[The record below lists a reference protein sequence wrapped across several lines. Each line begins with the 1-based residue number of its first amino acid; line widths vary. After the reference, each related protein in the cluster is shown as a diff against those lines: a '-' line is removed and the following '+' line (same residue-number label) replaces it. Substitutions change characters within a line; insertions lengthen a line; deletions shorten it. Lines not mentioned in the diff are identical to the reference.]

1 MPVPISVCRAA
12 PNRVVPFPASNQS
25 SPTDG
30 IFGCFSPE
38 PAGGLA
44 DHERCMTDS
53 AEKALLPAGLQDLL
67 PPDAAHE
74 AAVLE
79 RLVAAFASFGYDRVK
94 PPLMEFEETLLSG
107 AGSAVAK
114 ESFRLMD
121 PVSQRMMAL
130 RADITPQVARIAAT
144 RLQSEP
150 RPLRLCYGGQVLR
163 VRGGQLR
170 PERQFAQAGAELI
183 GAPEESGDAEV
194 VVMAVAALAAAGV
207 GGLTVDLSLPTLVPA
222 VTQGLEIAADA
233 AEALRQALD
242 RKDAEA
248 VAQLSGARGDLFD
261 GLLRAAGPARRAL
274 AALAALALPEEA
286 KSAVDGLAHVVARV
300 ERDMPGV
307 ALTVDPVEHRGF
319 EYQTG
324 ISFTLFADDVRG
336 ELGRGGRY
344 LADGFGARR
353 ETSTGFTLYMDTVL
367 RAVAAPARPARLF
380 LPQGSDPETGR
391 SLREQGWS
399 TLSDL
404 GGAGDPIAEARRLGC
419 SHALIGGQ
427 VQEIDE

>member
-1 MPVPISVCRAA
+1 
-12 PNRVVPFPASNQS
+12 
-25 SPTDG
+25 
-30 IFGCFSPE
+30 
-38 PAGGLA
+38 
-44 DHERCMTDS
+44 MTNS

-74 AAVLE
+74 AAILE
-79 RLVAAFASFGYDRVK
+79 RLVAAFASFGYERVK
-94 PPLMEFEETLLSG
+94 PPLMEFEDTLLSG
-107 AGSAVAK
+107 AGNAVAK

-170 PERQFAQAGAELI
+170 PERQIAQAGAELI
-183 GAPEESGDAEV
+183 GAPQEAGDAEV
-194 VVMAVAALAAAGV
+194 VVMAVAALETVGV
-207 GGLTVDLSLPTLVPA
+207 RGLTVDLSLPTLVPA
-222 VTQGLEIAADA
+222 VTKALEFQSEA

-248 VAQLSGARGDLFD
+248 VSALSAARSGMFE
-261 GLLRAAGPARRAL
+261 GLLRAGGPADRAL
-274 AALAALALPEEA
+274 EALEALALPEEGRGE
-286 KSAVDGLAHVVARV
+286 VDGLARVVARIR
-300 ERDMPGV
+300 RDAPDV
-307 ALTVDPVEHRGF
+307 SLTVDPVEHRGF

-324 ISFTLFADDVRG
+324 ISFTIFARGVRG

-344 LADGFGARR
+344 LSEGFGAKR

-367 RAVAAPARPARLF
+367 RALPAPDRAARLF
-380 LPQGSDPETGR
+380 LPADSDPHTGR
-391 SLREQGWS
+391 SLRAQGWPTVS
-399 TLSDL
+399 GLEPVAD
-404 GGAGDPIAEARRLGC
+404 AVAEARRLGC
-419 SHALIGGQ
+419 SHALIGGS
-427 VQEIDE
+427 VQET

>member
-1 MPVPISVCRAA
+1 
-12 PNRVVPFPASNQS
+12 
-25 SPTDG
+25 
-30 IFGCFSPE
+30 
-38 PAGGLA
+38 
-44 DHERCMTDS
+44 MTNS

-74 AAVLE
+74 ATVLD
-79 RLVAAFASFGYDRVK
+79 RLVAAFASFGYERVK

-107 AGSAVAK
+107 AGRAVAK

-170 PERQFAQAGAELI
+170 PERQFAHAGAELI
-183 GAPEESGDAEV
+183 GAPQEAGDAEV
-194 VVMAVAALAAAGV
+194 VVLAVSALEAVGV
-207 GGLTVDLSLPTLVPA
+207 RGLTADLSLPTLVPA
-222 VTQGLEIAADA
+222 VTKGLALEDDA

-248 VAQLSGARGDLFD
+248 VTMLSGGQSGLFD
-261 GLLRAAGPARRAL
+261 GLLRAAGPADRAL
-274 AALAALALPEEA
+274 SALQALGLPEEGQGEVE
-286 KSAVDGLAHVVARV
+286 KLARVVARI
-300 ERDMPGV
+300 ERESPEV
-307 ALTVDPVEHRGF
+307 SLTIDPVEHRGF
-319 EYQTG
+319 EYHTG
-324 ISFTLFADDVRG
+324 ISFTFFARDVRG

-344 LADGFGARR
+344 LAEGFGAQR

-367 RAVAAPARPARLF
+367 RALPAADHAARIF
-380 LPQGSDPETGR
+380 LPEGCDPKTGR
-391 SLREQGWS
+391 SLREQGWP
-399 TLSDL
+399 TLSSL
-404 GGAGDPIAEARRLGC
+404 EPAVDPVAEARRLGC
-419 SHALIGGQ
+419 SHALIDGQ
-427 VQEIDE
+427 VQEI